1 MNILRLQGVW
11 GRMGDKAGGYIAHI
25 FGRESSIQRKVILV
39 YLIVAVLPIMIITLS
54 ISAIYYNNLL
64 KSAYGLVEQNAI
76 QHEVVVK
83 ERMDVYED
91 VLYELV
97 SNKEYIE
104 LGKKINTEDEKSVLI
119 YRDHME
125 TLLRNSVY
133 THEGIRGITFLSDNG
148 RYATYSKWYGST
160 NENIWSD
167 EEARRQIHKKIQENQ
182 KLTFIAVVNQS
193 LTEGRDDYVIL
204 MGFPVKNLRSRE
216 QSGVLVIALE
226 NQFLLFEDNG
236 KVNRENGV
244 VTIIIDEEE
253 RILAG
258 VENPYINRNYKE
270 YLEEEYGNVK
280 RITEQIRKISGTE
293 WTIVNVIDKDVYRKD
308 IYKLVWAVIILV
320 VVVTCAFFLIVY
332 FVSRKYIQTIQKIAQ
347 GIHDYEGTGAKQI
360 HVDVDEKDELYTI
373 VRQFNTMTARVNSLV
388 ETLRQRN
395 EEVKAAA
402 ISQKHAEIKALE
414 AQINPHF
421 LFNTLDSIN
430 WRAIEHDEE
439 EISNM
444 LGTLGSLLR
453 YSVSNIEMMVVL
465 EAEISWLKK
474 YIFLQRDR
482 FHDSFDCQYDISEEA
497 LSFPIYKM
505 LLQPIVEN
513 TILHAFEEVKEGG
526 MIEVKAFV
534 RGDKRLEIHMKDNGC
549 GIRGDVLEELKK
561 EMHEKG
567 PLDGKHIGISNV
579 VHRLRIYYGEKAE
592 IEVNSQWGEGT
603 EFILVIPDIR

>member
-1 MNILRLQGVW
+1 
-11 GRMGDKAGGYIAHI
+11 MGDKAGGYIAHI

-193 LTEGRDDYVIL
+193 LTEGREDYVIL

-226 NQFLLFEDNG
+226 NEFLLFEDNG

-253 RILAG
+253 KVLAG

-270 YLEEEYGNVK
+270 YLEEEYGSVK

-332 FVSRKYIQTIQKIAQ
+332 FVSSKYIQTIQKIAQ

-482 FHDSFDCQYDISEEA
+482 FHDSFDCQYDINEGA

-534 RGDKRLEIHMKDNGC
+534 RGDKRLEIHIKDNGC
-549 GIRGDVLEELKK
+549 GIRGDVLKELKK
-561 EMHEKG
+561 EMHERG

-592 IEVNSQWGEGT
+592 IEVSSQWGEGT

>member
-1 MNILRLQGVW
+1 
-11 GRMGDKAGGYIAHI
+11 MGDKAGGYIAHI

-193 LTEGRDDYVIL
+193 LTEGREDYVIL

-253 RILAG
+253 KVLAG

-270 YLEEEYGNVK
+270 YLEDEYGNVK

-332 FVSRKYIQTIQKIAQ
+332 FVSSKYIQTIQKIAQ

-482 FHDSFDCQYDISEEA
+482 FHDSFDCQYDINEGA

-534 RGDKRLEIHMKDNGC
+534 RGDKRLEIHIKDNGC
-549 GIRGDVLEELKK
+549 GIRGDVLKELKK
-561 EMHEKG
+561 EMHERG

-592 IEVNSQWGEGT
+592 IEVSSQWGEGT

>member
-1 MNILRLQGVW
+1 
-11 GRMGDKAGGYIAHI
+11 MGDKAGGYIAHI

-193 LTEGRDDYVIL
+193 LTEGREDYVIL

-253 RILAG
+253 KVLAG

-270 YLEEEYGNVK
+270 YLEEEYGSVK

-332 FVSRKYIQTIQKIAQ
+332 FVSSKYIQTIQKIAQ
-347 GIHDYEGTGAKQI
+347 GIHDYEGTGVKQI

-373 VRQFNTMTARVNSLV
+373 VRQFNTMTARMNSLV

-482 FHDSFDCQYDISEEA
+482 FHDSFDCQYDINEGA

-534 RGDKRLEIHMKDNGC
+534 RGDKRLEIHIKDNGC
-549 GIRGDVLEELKK
+549 GIRGDVLKELKK
-561 EMHEKG
+561 EMHERG

-592 IEVNSQWGEGT
+592 IEVSSQWGEGT

>member
-1 MNILRLQGVW
+1 
-11 GRMGDKAGGYIAHI
+11 MGDKAGGYIAHI

-193 LTEGRDDYVIL
+193 LTEGREDYVIL

-253 RILAG
+253 KVLAG

-270 YLEEEYGNVK
+270 YLEEEYGSVK

-332 FVSRKYIQTIQKIAQ
+332 FVSSKYIQTIQKIAQ

-482 FHDSFDCQYDISEEA
+482 FHDSFDCQYDINEGA

-534 RGDKRLEIHMKDNGC
+534 RGDKRLEIHIKDNGC
-549 GIRGDVLEELKK
+549 GIRGDVLKELKK
-561 EMHEKG
+561 EMHERG

-592 IEVNSQWGEGT
+592 IEVSSQWGEGT

>member
-1 MNILRLQGVW
+1 
-11 GRMGDKAGGYIAHI
+11 MGDNVSGYITHI
-25 FGRESSIQRKVILV
+25 FGKESSIQRKVIVV
-39 YLIVAVLPIMIITLS
+39 YLIVAVLPMMIITLS

-104 LGKKINTEDEKSVLI
+104 LGKKINTEDEKSFLV

-133 THEGIRGITFLSDNG
+133 THEGIRGITFLADNG

-167 EEARRQIHKKIQENQ
+167 EKTRREIHEKIEENQ
-182 KLTFIAVVNQS
+182 RLTFIAVVNQS
-193 LTEGRDDYVIL
+193 LMEGRDDYVIL

-226 NQFLLFEDNG
+226 NKFLLFEDNG

-244 VTIIIDEEE
+244 VTIIIDEQE

-258 VENPYINRNYKE
+258 VEKPYMNRSYKE
-270 YLEEEYGNVK
+270 YLEEEYGNAK
-280 RITEQIRKISGTE
+280 RITEQIRKINDTE
-293 WTIVNVIDKDVYRKD
+293 WTIVNIIDKDVYRKD
-308 IYKLVWAVIILV
+308 IYKLVWAVFFLV
-320 VVVTCAFFLIVY
+320 AVVTCAFFLIVY
-332 FVSRKYIQTIQKIAQ
+332 FVSHKYIQTIQKIAQ
-347 GIHDYEGTGAKQI
+347 GIHDYEGTGAKEI
-360 HVDVDEKDELYTI
+360 HVEVDEKDELYVI
-373 VRQFNTMTARVNSLV
+373 ARQFNIMTSRVNSLV

-395 EEVKAAA
+395 EEIKAAA

-482 FHDSFDCQYDISEEA
+482 FHDSFDCRYDVSDEA

-526 MIEVKAFV
+526 MIDVKAFV
-534 RGDKRLEIHMKDNGC
+534 RPDERLEIRMKDNGC
-549 GIRGDVLEELKK
+549 GIRVDVLEEIRK
-561 EMHEKG
+561 EIHERG

-579 VHRLRIYYGEKAE
+579 VHRLRIYYGENAE
-592 IEVNSQWGEGT
+592 IDVNSRWGEGT
-603 EFILVIPDIR
+603 EFVLVIPDVR

>member
-1 MNILRLQGVW
+1 
-11 GRMGDKAGGYIAHI
+11 MGDKAGGYIAHI

-193 LTEGRDDYVIL
+193 LTEGREDYVIL

-253 RILAG
+253 KVLAG

-270 YLEEEYGNVK
+270 YLEEEYGSVK

-332 FVSRKYIQTIQKIAQ
+332 FVSSKYIQTIQKIAQ

-482 FHDSFDCQYDISEEA
+482 FHDSFDCQYDINEGA

-534 RGDKRLEIHMKDNGC
+534 RGDKRLEIHIKDNGC

-561 EMHEKG
+561 EMHERG

-592 IEVNSQWGEGT
+592 IEVSSQWGEGT

>member
-1 MNILRLQGVW
+1 
-11 GRMGDKAGGYIAHI
+11 MGDKAGGYIAHI

-193 LTEGRDDYVIL
+193 LTEGREDYVIL

-253 RILAG
+253 KVLAG

-270 YLEEEYGNVK
+270 YLEEEYGSVK

-332 FVSRKYIQTIQKIAQ
+332 FVSSKYIQTIQKIAQ

-388 ETLRQRN
+388 ETIRQRN

-482 FHDSFDCQYDISEEA
+482 FHDSFDCQYDINEEA

-534 RGDKRLEIHMKDNGC
+534 RGDKRLEIHIKDNGC

-561 EMHEKG
+561 EMHERG

-592 IEVNSQWGEGT
+592 IEVSSQWGGGT

>member
-1 MNILRLQGVW
+1 
-11 GRMGDKAGGYIAHI
+11 MGDNVSGYITHI
-25 FGRESSIQRKVILV
+25 FGKESSIQRKVIAV
-39 YLIVAVLPIMIITLS
+39 YLIVAVLPMMIITLS

-64 KSAYGLVEQNAI
+64 KSAHGLVEQNAV
-76 QHEVVVK
+76 QHEVVVR

-104 LGKKINTEDEKSVLI
+104 LGKKINTEDEKSFLV

-125 TLLRNSVY
+125 TLLKNSVY
-133 THEGIRGITFLSDNG
+133 THEGIRGITFLADNG

-167 EEARRQIHKKIQENQ
+167 EEARREIHEKIEENQ

-226 NQFLLFEDNG
+226 NNILLFEDNG

-244 VTIIIDEEE
+244 VTIIIDEQE

-258 VENPYINRNYKE
+258 VENPYMNRNYKE

-280 RITEQIRKISGTE
+280 RITEQTRKISDTE
-293 WTIVNVIDKDVYRKD
+293 WTIVNIIDKDVYRKD
-308 IYKLVWAVIILV
+308 IYKLVWAVIFSV
-320 VVVTCAFFLIVY
+320 AVVTCAFFLIVY

-347 GIHDYEGTGAKQI
+347 GIHDYEGTGAQEI
-360 HVDVDEKDELYTI
+360 HVEVDEKDELYVI
-373 VRQFNTMTARVNSLV
+373 ARQFNIMTSRVNSLV

-395 EEVKAAA
+395 EEIKAAA

-482 FHDSFDCQYDISEEA
+482 FHDSFDCRYDVSDEA

-526 MIEVKAFV
+526 MIDVKAFV
-534 RGDKRLEIHMKDNGC
+534 RPDERLEIRMKDNGC
-549 GIRGDVLEELKK
+549 GIKEDILEEIRK
-561 EMHEKG
+561 EIHERG

-579 VHRLRIYYGEKAE
+579 VHRLRIYYGENAE
-592 IEVNSQWGEGT
+592 IEVNSRWGEGT
-603 EFILVIPDIR
+603 EFVLVIPDVR

>member
-1 MNILRLQGVW
+1 
-11 GRMGDKAGGYIAHI
+11 MGDKAGGYIAHI

-193 LTEGRDDYVIL
+193 LTEGREDYVIL

-253 RILAG
+253 KVLAG

-270 YLEEEYGNVK
+270 YLEEEYGSVK

-332 FVSRKYIQTIQKIAQ
+332 FVSSKYIQTIQKIAQ

-482 FHDSFDCQYDISEEA
+482 FHDSFDCQYDINEEA

-534 RGDKRLEIHMKDNGC
+534 RGDKRLEIHIKDNGC

-561 EMHEKG
+561 EMHERG

-592 IEVNSQWGEGT
+592 IEVSSQWGGGT

>member
-1 MNILRLQGVW
+1 
-11 GRMGDKAGGYIAHI
+11 MGDKAGGYIAHI

-193 LTEGRDDYVIL
+193 LTEGREDYVIL

-244 VTIIIDEEE
+244 VTIILDEEE
-253 RILAG
+253 KVLAG

-270 YLEEEYGNVK
+270 YLEEEYGSVK

-332 FVSRKYIQTIQKIAQ
+332 FVSSKYIQTIQKIAQ

-482 FHDSFDCQYDISEEA
+482 FHDSFDCQYDINEGA

-534 RGDKRLEIHMKDNGC
+534 RGDKRLEIHIKDNGC
-549 GIRGDVLEELKK
+549 GIRGDVLKELKK
-561 EMHEKG
+561 EMHERG

-592 IEVNSQWGEGT
+592 IEVSSQWGEGT